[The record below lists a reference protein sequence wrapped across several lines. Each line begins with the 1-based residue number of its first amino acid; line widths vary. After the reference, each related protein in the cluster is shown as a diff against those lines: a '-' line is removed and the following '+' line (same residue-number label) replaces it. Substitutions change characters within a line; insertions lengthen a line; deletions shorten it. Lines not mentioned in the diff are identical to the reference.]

1 MEYKFNYFNWLLYS
15 TFMVSV
21 TLDELKHGITWMSC
35 RLVSSVTEGLAIEKQ
50 VPSHGNSRVLR
61 VSTPA

>member
-1 MEYKFNYFNWLLYS
+1 MLDSIESISVDLLIGH
-15 TFMVSV
+15 SV
-21 TLDELKHGITWMSC
+21 FLSIVTNVVTWISC

-50 VPSHGNSRVLR
+50 VPSHGSRRILR

>member
-1 MEYKFNYFNWLLYS
+1 MLDSIESILMDLLIGHS
-15 TFMVSV
+15 VFLSIVTKTFV
-21 TLDELKHGITWMSC
+21 TWISC

-50 VPSHGNSRVLR
+50 VPSHGSRRILR